1 MTRLYILLILIL
13 PALSVGVYGTA
24 IWHIDPY
31 GFYKPMDRGM
41 FPIKPDMV
49 TNQNMVKAQIV
60 RKIQPDKVI
69 IGSSRVDYA
78 IDPDHPYFE
87 GKDVYNFG
95 LKGIRVPEL
104 YATVK
109 HAYYSGARDILWGL
123 DFFSFNAY
131 MDQRPDFSTTRL
143 YDGTNNP
150 DRDLKTLIS
159 ISSLKPALKTLIRQS
174 NPETPHTRLNGQ
186 HAPGELDKKTRERG
200 VQSLFDNNA
209 FVFLSKVYFPTPHR
223 KYSFTDTQGE
233 DTWTMFEKTLRFIKD
248 KDMKVTFFIAPQHAY
263 QHSMVYQSGLFEMYK
278 TWKMRLAEMLED
290 YNFDVR
296 DYTAISAI
304 TTESIPAGTGQSIQY
319 YWESSHYKPIIG
331 DMIMDDLMNKR
342 SPLQSTSITDINID
356 QFERDLIAYQC
367 RNQDIVNDIRAKI
380 INAGLENRL
389 IPALNC
395 R

>member
-1 MTRLYILLILIL
+1 
-13 PALSVGVYGTA
+13 
-24 IWHIDPY
+24 
-31 GFYKPMDRGM
+31 
-41 FPIKPDMV
+41 
-49 TNQNMVKAQIV
+49 
-60 RKIQPDKVI
+60 
-69 IGSSRVDYA
+69 
-78 IDPDHPYFE
+78 
-87 GKDVYNFG
+87 
-95 LKGIRVPEL
+95 
-104 YATVK
+104 
-109 HAYYSGARDILWGL
+109 
-123 DFFSFNAY
+123 
-131 MDQRPDFSTTRL
+131 
-143 YDGTNNP
+143 
-150 DRDLKTLIS
+150 
-159 ISSLKPALKTLIRQS
+159 
-174 NPETPHTRLNGQ
+174 
-186 HAPGELDKKTRERG
+186 
-200 VQSLFDNNA
+200 
-209 FVFLSKVYFPTPHR
+209 
-223 KYSFTDTQGE
+223 
-233 DTWTMFEKTLRFIKD
+233 
-248 KDMKVTFFIAPQHAY
+248 
-263 QHSMVYQSGLFEMYK
+263 MVYQSGLFEMYK